1 MSLAK
6 QINQITKNTWQSFEK
21 KTQIKDK
28 YMAVRFDGLT
38 PYFFLLFP
46 GFSAVSYF
54 ASFSVL
60 FFTIISLT
68 LCSET
73 WQRGLVDVRFAM
85 RQRIRISGLDLHM
98 QCFL

>member
-1 MSLAK
+1 
-6 QINQITKNTWQSFEK
+6 
-21 KTQIKDK
+21 
-28 YMAVRFDGLT
+28 MAVRFDGLT

-60 FFTIISLT
+60 FLFFTIISLT

-73 WQRGLVDVRFAM
+73 
-85 RQRIRISGLDLHM
+85 
-98 QCFL
+98 